1 MNNLQSELDRTKR
14 ELEVNQKEKLS
25 LEEELEKANAI
36 LRNTKSAFSG
46 DKKKY
51 IEEIE
56 SLKNKLKEQAQEVI
70 NKDNEIKTL
79 KESLEEHQKR
89 ASLSQD
95 KTLEELKTKE
105 EEISRLKNNV
115 KDLQIKVKV
124 TYYINRLKN

>member
-1 MNNLQSELDRTKR
+1 VNNLQSELDRTKR